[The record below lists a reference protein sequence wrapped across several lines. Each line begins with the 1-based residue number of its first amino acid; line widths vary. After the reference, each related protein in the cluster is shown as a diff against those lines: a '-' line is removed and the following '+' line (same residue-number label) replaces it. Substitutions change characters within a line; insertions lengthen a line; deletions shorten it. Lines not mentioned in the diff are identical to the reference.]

1 MNGLRDL
8 HWSPTEKK
16 AARKAFDAAYEREC
30 RAISSKLKQI
40 MADDSDP
47 SYVWRV
53 HDYLF
58 EQRRDVDRKYD
69 YRYSVLIEVFARLL
83 SEGWLSDDDLSGLN
97 PEKIER
103 IKALAD
109 FFSGQT

>member
-1 MNGLRDL
+1 MDSLRDL

-30 RAISSKLKQI
+30 RAVSSKLRQM
-40 MADDSDP
+40 MAGDADP
-47 SYVWRV
+47 GYVWRV
-53 HDYLF
+53 NDYLS
-58 EQRRDVDRKYD
+58 EQRRDIDRKYD

-83 SEGWLSDDDLSGLN
+83 DEGWLSEADLNGLSAD
-97 PEKIER
+97 KIQK